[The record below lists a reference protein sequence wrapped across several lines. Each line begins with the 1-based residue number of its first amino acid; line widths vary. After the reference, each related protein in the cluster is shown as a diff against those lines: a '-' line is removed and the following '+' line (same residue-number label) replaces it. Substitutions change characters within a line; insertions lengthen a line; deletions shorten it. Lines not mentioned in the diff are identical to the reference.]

1 MTARHVDDDPGSM
14 ESTSCYS
21 VFTTVEKWCIVAMV
35 AYATWFSGLSS
46 FIYFPAIPN
55 LSSALSVSVDDI
67 NLTVTSYLAVATVA
81 PALFGDFADVLGR
94 RPVYLI
100 TLSLY
105 FVANLSIALSKSYS
119 ALLGLRAL
127 QALAISGIP
136 IWQHVLVSKD

>member
-1 MTARHVDDDPGSM
+1 
-14 ESTSCYS
+14 
-21 VFTTVEKWCIVAMV
+21 MV

-46 FIYFPAIPN
+46 FIYFPAIHD
-55 LSSALSVSVDDI
+55 LSQALSVSIDSI

-105 FVANLSIALSKSYS
+105 FVANLSIALSRSYP

-127 QALAISGIP
+127 QALAISGSYN
-136 IWQHVLVSKD
+136 VSARLSIQTLTG